1 MTVMSRKVIIA
12 TENFGKYNEI
22 KELLSDEFDEFY
34 SLKDFKEKVE
44 IIEDSPLYIENALKK
59 ARKVGNRFGLN
70 TISDDSGLEVDALNG
85 RPGIHSSRYGKND
98 SERIEKLLAE
108 MKDVPW
114 ENRTARFVAYVIF
127 YMPQK
132 GTFYVF
138 YGDLKGY
145 ISFEKRGDKGFG
157 FDPVFYLPEYDKCL
171 GEIELREK
179 NQISHR
185 GKAILGLKSFLN
197 TEFFK

>member
-1 MTVMSRKVIIA
+1 MIRKVIIA
-12 TENFGKYNEI
+12 TENLGKFKEI
-22 KELLSDEFDEFY
+22 RELLSDEFDKFY
-34 SLKDFKEKVE
+34 YLKDFEEKVE

-59 ARKVGNRFGLN
+59 ARKVGNRFGYN

-85 RPGIHSSRYGKND
+85 RPGIYSSRYGKND
-98 SERIEKLLAE
+98 SERIERLLNE

-114 ENRTARFVAYVIF
+114 EKRTAKFVAYVIF

-138 YGDLKGY
+138 HGDLKGY
-145 ISFEKRGDKGFG
+145 ISFERRGDRGFG

-171 GEIELREK
+171 GEIELKEK

-185 GKAILGLKSFLN
+185 GKAILALKSFLN